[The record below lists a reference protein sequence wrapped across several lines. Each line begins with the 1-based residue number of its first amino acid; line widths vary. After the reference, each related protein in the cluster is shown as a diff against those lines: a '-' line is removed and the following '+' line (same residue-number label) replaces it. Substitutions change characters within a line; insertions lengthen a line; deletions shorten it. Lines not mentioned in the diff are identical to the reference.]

1 MKKKISSSLLM
12 ASMLA
17 VGSTGMLVSC
27 SEDYDDDI
35 KNLQS
40 QIDGLA
46 TADDLT
52 NRINEMASAIEQA
65 KNEAIAKAN
74 AANEVALAAQQ
85 AAANAQNT
93 AEGAQQVAD
102 AAMAKADELEKNGA
116 TKEEVE
122 AAREA
127 AAAAQAFAEQAKQD
141 ADKALAELQ
150 AALDQ
155 AVAAATEA
163 VSQAQAT
170 ADNAQKTADEAKE
183 AAQKAFDDA
192 KALID
197 ETAENAAEEAAKN
210 AAAAAEALDAALKAE
225 QVAQQGVA
233 DAANALAAAQ
243 AADGKAE
250 EAKAAAALAQEAATK
265 AQQTADEAKTLA
277 NQALG
282 EISELESKLNQ
293 VIADGATKDELTSQI
308 NAAKDELKGLITAA
322 ENRATAVANTA
333 KAAAD
338 AAQATADQALS
349 IAQAAKTAIDAIK
362 LQINDETTGLAALD
376 ARLSVIETW
385 MKGAAAEG
393 LQIKLQAISDSLDM
407 IDNELKKMVGE
418 YSTMVTSVSLFSE
431 VADDNFGRTF
441 SKVTQKENTFPK
453 DDVTDT
459 KLTFTKDKTTTNEV
473 SLLVRVSPTNAKL
486 VPGNVTLI
494 NSQGQEISNVVVCS
508 NVEPYDKLLTRS
520 DLNNGL
526 WKLTFKMA
534 EGATPAD
541 FEAAVTRNNGQDQV
555 LFAVALNNTKLGSDT
570 RRVITDYSITLAAED
585 AKPATNNFALQDN
598 TGDWKSVADIQ
609 NRYGAQGAP
618 VEYGWRSEPA
628 TTPITSGSSMN
639 VKTDTD
645 DDRRGQDLLAVSVNE
660 AIKIKVDYK
669 DDNKSINHKIAGFY
683 VTLDSKYASASDPSE
698 LNAWNNYSYVGVGVP
713 GDANRKATLFEG
725 NDGEITITDLG
736 GVAGDVIGFRLY
748 AVNLDGTLVDPDGRA
763 FYVAVG
769 NTISEDDITGVTVDL
784 AKDKSTEVNG
794 WASDYIDVE
803 GKFINCDNA
812 SAWTFDNGPEVNGEK
827 HTFAVK
833 YYDED
838 KNEIQASNTGAYGNI
853 KYVRFVM
860 TNPMDFAD
868 GGKYT
873 QILKLYNNI
882 AGTDVLAKT
891 ITAEITKKMPTEFK
905 AGFGIKIGQTWGNE
919 STIRP
924 YMKPEAGWTVG
935 STYAAS
941 GKATLND
948 IFNGLGGENEYKFDF
963 GTGIGKVVADD
974 NGDYV
979 LTVSKAIIE
988 SKSTR
993 AFNVY
998 SIYEDISA
1006 RKNALGQWI
1015 TGDYE
1020 VAYGKTLYVN
1030 FATWIYDMEYAWGE
1044 DEDGKSLAPVLNW
1057 TVEGS
1062 ANPISVSLDR
1072 VVVTNLRDNNEFG
1085 GSLASL
1091 LATPKKYLKVKG
1103 DVHLTAGSQ
1112 VDPYFTV
1119 SVGNDGQS
1127 LVFTQKSTDSAQ
1139 APYGSHTEDLTFTVV
1154 DAYEIEKTITLTV
1167 TVKNPASNN

>member
-102 AAMAKADELEKNGA
+102 AAMAKAEELEKNGA

-243 AADGKAE
+243 TADGKAE
-250 EAKAAAALAQEAATK
+250 EAKAAAALAQEAADK

-407 IDNELKKMVGE
+407 IDKELKKVVGE
-418 YSTMVTSVSLFSE
+418 YSTMVTSVSLYASE
-431 VADDNFGRTF
+431 SVGTEYGYKF
-441 SKVTQKENTFPK
+441 SKVTQKKNTFPK
-453 DDVTDT
+453 DASVADGQ
-459 KLTFTKDKTTTNEV
+459 LTFKEDFTTTDSVEV
-473 SLLVRVSPTNAKL
+473 VIRVSPTNAVIKA
-486 VPGNVTLI
+486 GNISLI
-494 NSQGQEISNVVVCS
+494 NSQGTEISDI
-508 NVEPYDKLLTRS
+508 VECTKVERYTSLLTRGTT
-520 DLNNGL
+520 NNGL
-526 WKLTFKMA
+526 WTLTFKMKD
-534 EGATPAD
+534 GVSATD
-541 FEAAVTRNNGQDQV
+541 FEKAVSQGNKQV
-555 LFAVALNNTKLGSDT
+555 LFAVAVKNTELNNDD
-570 RRVITDYSITLAAED
+570 RRVISGYDLTLTADD
-585 AKPATNNFALQDN
+585 APNAQNTFALKDNAGIWRSVEGINNRYGTTNTKEYVWKDATKPATA
-598 TGDWKSVADIQ
+598 
-609 NRYGAQGAP
+609 
-618 VEYGWRSEPA
+618 
-628 TTPITSGSSMN
+628 PITSGSSIN
-639 VKTDTD
+639 VVEGDNRTSEP
-645 DDRRGQDLLAVSVNE
+645 LLAAEVNK
-660 AIKIKVDYK
+660 AIDIQVDY
-669 DDNKSINHKIAGFY
+669 DIDNEKTNNKIAGFY
-683 VTLDSKYASASDPSE
+683 VTLDSKFASASDPSE
-698 LNAWNNYSYVGVGVP
+698 LNSWNNYSYVGVGVP
-713 GDANRKATLFEG
+713 GDANRKATLFKG
-725 NDGEITITDLG
+725 NKGQITVSDLG

-769 NTISEDDITGVTVDL
+769 NTSTEATIPGVTVDL
-784 AKDKSTEVNG
+784 TKGTSSSLVEVEDG
-794 WASDYIDVE
+794 T
-803 GKFINCDNA
+803 FINCSSVEGWTYA
-812 SAWTFDNGPEVNGEK
+812 SGTKVKNVAPVFT
-827 HTFAVK
+827 VK
-833 YYDED
+833 YYDAD
-838 KNEIQASNTGAYGNI
+838 KAEITNPAQYGEI
-853 KYVRFVM
+853 KYVKFVLD
-860 TNPMDFAD
+860 NPMAFED
-868 GGKYT
+868 GGTYT
-873 QILKLYNNI
+873 QTLELYNVI
-882 AGTDVLAKT
+882 SGTKVLAKT
-891 ITAEITKKMPTEFK
+891 ITASVTKKMPTTFK
-905 AGFGIKIGQTWGNE
+905 GDFGIKIGQTWNN
-919 STIRP
+919 SSNIVRP
-924 YMKPEAGWTVG
+924 FITPDAGWVVG
-935 STYAAS
+935 TSF
-941 GKATLND
+941 ATEGTANLTD
-948 IFNGLGGENEYKFDF
+948 IFKGLDGTEKYRFDF
-963 GTGIGKVVADD
+963 GTDD
-974 NGDYV
+974 IKDVTSEDGYV
-979 LTVSKAIIE
+979 LTVPKKLIDDKE
-988 SKSTR
+988 R

-998 SIYEDISA
+998 NIYKDISA
-1006 RKNALGQWI
+1006 KKVNGVWV
-1015 TGDYE
+1015 TGNYE
-1020 VAYGKTLYVN
+1020 VAYSEALYIKL
-1030 FATWIYDMEYAWGE
+1030 ATWSYGMEYDWLT
-1044 DEDGKSLAPVLNW
+1044 DKYDYQNPYHKPVLNW
-1057 TVEGS
+1057 TSGVIK
-1062 ANPISVSLDR
+1062 PILVDLTEIT
-1072 VVVTNLRDNNEFG
+1072 VTNDRDSQNFG

-1091 LATPKKYLKVKG
+1091 MDNSDKNYLNYVAGSAK
-1103 DVHLTAGSQ
+1103 LTAPDGS
-1112 VDPYFTV
+1112 VNPYFNV
-1119 SVGNDGQS
+1119 SVNEKD
-1127 LVFTQKSTDSAQ
+1127 LELTFTQNTTDASQ
-1139 APYGSHTEDLTFTVV
+1139 APYGQHEETLTFDVQ
-1154 DAYEIEKTITLTV
+1154 DAYGIKTTITLPV
-1167 TVKNPASNN
+1167 TVKNPN

>member
-102 AAMAKADELEKNGA
+102 AAMAKAEELEKNGA

-141 ADKALAELQ
+141 ADKALADLQ

-250 EAKAAAALAQEAATK
+250 EAKAAAALAQEAADK

-293 VIADGATKDELTSQI
+293 AIADGATKDELTSQI

-376 ARLSVIETW
+376 ARLKVVEAW
-385 MKGAAAEG
+385 MKGGEAEG
-393 LQIKLQAISDSLDM
+393 LQIDLKAIEEKLDS
-407 IDNELKKMVGE
+407 IDGALKDIVGE
-418 YSTMVTSVSLFSE
+418 YSTMVTSVSFFYANNTTSNLSPK
-431 VADDNFGRTF
+431 F

-453 DDVTDT
+453 EDVTDT
-459 KLTFTKDKTTTNEV
+459 QLTFKKDYTTTDSV
-473 SLLVRVSPTNAKL
+473 SVIVRVSPTNAKL
-486 VPGNVTLI
+486 TKENITLI
-494 NSQGQEISNVVVCS
+494 NSQGKEISDVVECAK
-508 NVEPYDKLLTRS
+508 VEPLTGLLTRS

-526 WKLTFKMA
+526 WELTFKMVDGVSA
-534 EGATPAD
+534 AD
-541 FEAAVTRNNGQDQV
+541 FKAAVEHNGQSV
-555 LFAVALNNTKLGSDT
+555 LFAVAVKNTKLNEDE
-570 RRVITDYSITLAAED
+570 RRVITGYDLTLSAED
-585 AKPATNNFALQDN
+585 AKPASNGFALKDN
-598 TGDWKSVADIQ
+598 AGIWRSVEDIN
-609 NRYGAQGAP
+609 NRYGATGAP
-618 VEYGWRSEPA
+618 KEYVWKDATKPA
-628 TTPITSGSSMN
+628 TAPITSGSSIN
-639 VKTDTD
+639 VVVGDNRTA
-645 DDRRGQDLLAVSVNE
+645 QPLLAAEVDK
-660 AIKIKVDYK
+660 AIEIQVDY
-669 DDNKSINHKIAGFY
+669 DINNNKTNNKIAGFY
-683 VTLDSKYASASDPSE
+683 VTLDSKFASASDPSE
-698 LNAWNNYSYVGVGVP
+698 LNSWNNYSYVGVGVP
-713 GDANRKATLFEG
+713 GDAKRKATLFKG
-725 NDGEITITDLG
+725 NKGQITVADLG

-769 NTISEDDITGVTVDL
+769 NTSTEATIPGVTVDL
-784 AKDKSTEVNG
+784 TKGTSSDLVEVEDG
-794 WASDYIDVE
+794 T
-803 GKFINCDNA
+803 FINCSSVTGWTYA
-812 SAWTFDNGPEVNGEK
+812 SGTKVKNVAPVFT
-827 HTFAVK
+827 VK
-833 YYDED
+833 YYDAD
-838 KNEIQASNTGAYGNI
+838 KAEITNPAQYGEI
-853 KYVRFVM
+853 KYVKFVLD
-860 TNPMDFAD
+860 NPMAFEDS
-868 GGKYT
+868 GTYT
-873 QILKLYNNI
+873 QTLELYNVI
-882 AGTDVLAKT
+882 SGTKVLAKT
-891 ITAEITKKMPTEFK
+891 ITASVTKKMPTTFK
-905 AGFGIKIGQTWGNE
+905 GDFGIKIGQTWGTSSN
-919 STIRP
+919 IVRP
-924 YMKPEAGWTVG
+924 FITPAAGWAVG
-935 STYAAS
+935 AS
-941 GKATLND
+941 FATEGQAKLTD
-948 IFNGLGGENEYKFDF
+948 IFKGLDGTEEYRFDF
-963 GTGIGKVVADD
+963 GTDDIADVTSA
-974 NGDYV
+974 NGYV
-979 LTVSKAIIE
+979 LTVPKKLIDDKE
-988 SKSTR
+988 R

-998 SIYEDISA
+998 NIYKDISA
-1006 RKNALGQWI
+1006 KKVNGVWV
-1015 TGDYE
+1015 TGNYE
-1020 VAYGKTLYVN
+1020 VAYSEPLYIKL
-1030 FATWIYDMEYAWGE
+1030 ATWSNGMEYDWLTERDWSGTTYH
-1044 DEDGKSLAPVLNW
+1044 KPVLNW
-1057 TVEGS
+1057 TS
-1062 ANPISVSLDR
+1062 AGTTEN
-1072 VVVTNLRDNNEFG
+1072 VVLTEITVTNDRDSQNFG
-1085 GSLASL
+1085 GTLASL
-1091 LATPKKYLKVKG
+1091 MDNSGKNYLNYVAGSAK
-1103 DVHLTAGSQ
+1103 LTATDGS
-1112 VDPYFTV
+1112 VNPYFDVKVDET
-1119 SVGNDGQS
+1119 N
-1127 LVFTQKSTDSAQ
+1127 LKLTFTQNTTDASQ
-1139 APYGSHTEDLTFTVV
+1139 APYGEHEETLSFKVV
-1154 DAYEIEKTITLTV
+1154 DAYGLPKTITLLV
-1167 TVKNPASNN
+1167 TVKNPNN

>member
-102 AAMAKADELEKNGA
+102 AAMAKAEELEKNGA

-155 AVAAATEA
+155 AVTAATEA
-163 VSQAQAT
+163 LSQAQAT

-233 DAANALAAAQ
+233 DAANALTAAQ
-243 AADGKAE
+243 TADGKAE

-308 NAAKDELKGLITAA
+308 NAAKNELKGLITEA

-376 ARLSVIETW
+376 ARLKVVEAW
-385 MKGAAAEG
+385 MKGGEAEG
-393 LQIKLQAISDSLDM
+393 LQIDLKAIEEKLDS
-407 IDNELKKMVGE
+407 IDGALKDIVGE
-418 YSTMVTSVSLFSE
+418 YSTMVTSVSFFYANNTTSDLSPK
-431 VADDNFGRTF
+431 F

-453 DDVTDT
+453 EDVTDT
-459 KLTFTKDKTTTNEV
+459 QLTFKKDYTTTDSV
-473 SLLVRVSPTNAKL
+473 SVIVRVSPTNAKL
-486 VPGNVTLI
+486 TKENITLI
-494 NSQGQEISNVVVCS
+494 NSQGKEISDVVECAK
-508 NVEPYDKLLTRS
+508 VEPFTGLLTRS

-526 WKLTFKMA
+526 WELTFKMVDGVSA
-534 EGATPAD
+534 AD
-541 FEAAVTRNNGQDQV
+541 FKAAVEHNGQSV
-555 LFAVALNNTKLGSDT
+555 LFAVAVKNTKLNEDE
-570 RRVITDYSITLAAED
+570 RRVITGYDLTLSAED
-585 AKPATNNFALQDN
+585 AKPASNGFALKDN
-598 TGDWKSVADIQ
+598 AGIWRSVEGIN
-609 NRYGAQGAP
+609 NRYGTTNTK
-618 VEYGWRSEPA
+618 EYVWKDATKPA
-628 TTPITSGSSMN
+628 TAPITSGSSIN
-639 VKTDTD
+639 VVEGDNRTSEP
-645 DDRRGQDLLAVSVNE
+645 LLAAEVNK
-660 AIKIKVDYK
+660 AIDIQVDY
-669 DDNKSINHKIAGFY
+669 DIDNEKTNNKIAGFY
-683 VTLDSKYASASDPSE
+683 VTLDSKFASASDPSE
-698 LNAWNNYSYVGVGVP
+698 LNSWNNYSYVGVGVP
-713 GDANRKATLFEG
+713 GDANRKATLFKG
-725 NDGEITITDLG
+725 NKGQITVADLG

-769 NTISEDDITGVTVDL
+769 NTSTEATIPGVTIDL
-784 AKDKSTEVNG
+784 TKGSSSDLVEVEDG
-794 WASDYIDVE
+794 T
-803 GKFINCDNA
+803 FINCSSVTGWTYA
-812 SAWTFDNGPEVNGEK
+812 SGTKVKNVAPVFT
-827 HTFAVK
+827 VK
-833 YYDED
+833 YYDAD
-838 KNEIQASNTGAYGNI
+838 KAEITNPAQYGEI
-853 KYVRFVM
+853 KYVKFVLD
-860 TNPMDFAD
+860 NPMAFED
-868 GGKYT
+868 GGTYT
-873 QILKLYNNI
+873 QTLELYNVI
-882 AGTDVLAKT
+882 SGTKVLAKT
-891 ITAEITKKMPTEFK
+891 ITASVTKKMPTTFK
-905 AGFGIKIGQTWGNE
+905 GDFGIKIGQTWNN
-919 STIRP
+919 SSNIVRP
-924 YMKPEAGWTVG
+924 FITPAAGWVVG
-935 STYAAS
+935 TSF
-941 GKATLND
+941 ATEGTANLTD
-948 IFNGLGGENEYKFDF
+948 IFKGLDGTEKYRFDF
-963 GTGIGKVVADD
+963 GTDD
-974 NGDYV
+974 IKDVTSANGYV
-979 LTVSKAIIE
+979 LTVPKKLIDDKE
-988 SKSTR
+988 R

-998 SIYEDISA
+998 NIYEKISA
-1006 RKNALGQWI
+1006 KKVNGVWV
-1015 TGDYE
+1015 TGNYE
-1020 VAYGKTLYVN
+1020 VAYSEPLYIKL
-1030 FATWIYDMEYAWGE
+1030 ATWSYGMEYDWLTNE
-1044 DEDGKSLAPVLNW
+1044 YDYQNPYHKPVLNW
-1057 TVEGS
+1057 TSGVIK
-1062 ANPISVSLDR
+1062 PIPVDLTEIT
-1072 VVVTNLRDNNEFG
+1072 VTNDRDSQNFG
-1085 GSLASL
+1085 GTLASL
-1091 LATPKKYLKVKG
+1091 MDNSGKNYLNYVAGSAK
-1103 DVHLTAGSQ
+1103 LTAPDGS
-1112 VDPYFTV
+1112 VNPYFNV
-1119 SVGNDGQS
+1119 SVNEKD
-1127 LVFTQKSTDSAQ
+1127 LELTFTQNTTDASQ
-1139 APYGSHTEDLTFTVV
+1139 APYGQHEETLTFDVQ
-1154 DAYEIEKTITLTV
+1154 DAYGIKTTITLPV
-1167 TVKNPASNN
+1167 TVKNPN

>member
-35 KNLQS
+35 KDLQS
-40 QIDGLA
+40 QIDGLT

-192 KALID
+192 KTLIN

-293 VIADGATKDELTSQI
+293 AIADGATKDELTSQI
-308 NAAKDELKGLITAA
+308 NAAKNELKGLITEA

-376 ARLSVIETW
+376 ARLKVVEAW
-385 MKGAAAEG
+385 MKGGEAEG
-393 LQIKLQAISDSLDM
+393 LQIDLKAIKEKLDS
-407 IDNELKKMVGE
+407 IDGALKDIVGE
-418 YSTMVTSVSLFSE
+418 YSTMVTSVSFFYANNTTSDLSPK
-431 VADDNFGRTF
+431 F

-453 DDVTDT
+453 EDVTDT
-459 KLTFTKDKTTTNEV
+459 QLTFKKDYTTTDSV
-473 SLLVRVSPTNAKL
+473 SVIVRVSPTNAKL
-486 VPGNVTLI
+486 TKENITLI
-494 NSQGQEISNVVVCS
+494 NSQGKEISDVVECAK
-508 NVEPYDKLLTRS
+508 VEPFTGLLTRS

-526 WKLTFKMA
+526 WELTFKMVDGVSA
-534 EGATPAD
+534 AD
-541 FEAAVTRNNGQDQV
+541 FKAAVEHNGQSV
-555 LFAVALNNTKLGSDT
+555 LFAVAVKNTKLNEDE
-570 RRVITDYSITLAAED
+570 RRVITGYDLTLSAED
-585 AKPATNNFALQDN
+585 AKPASNGFALKDN
-598 TGDWKSVADIQ
+598 AGIWRSVESIN
-609 NRYGAQGAP
+609 NRYGATGAP
-618 VEYGWRSEPA
+618 KEYVWKDATKPA
-628 TTPITSGSSMN
+628 TAPITSGSSIN
-639 VKTDTD
+639 VVVGDNRTA
-645 DDRRGQDLLAVSVNE
+645 QPLLAAEVDK
-660 AIKIKVDYK
+660 AIEIQVDY
-669 DDNKSINHKIAGFY
+669 DINNNKTNNKIAGFY
-683 VTLDSKYASASDPSE
+683 VTLDSKFASASDPSE
-698 LNAWNNYSYVGVGVP
+698 LNSWNNYSYVGVGVP
-713 GDANRKATLFEG
+713 GDAKRKATLFKG
-725 NDGEITITDLG
+725 NKGQITVADLG

-769 NTISEDDITGVTVDL
+769 NTPTEATIPGVTVDL
-784 AKDKSTEVNG
+784 TKGTSSDLVEVEDG
-794 WASDYIDVE
+794 T
-803 GKFINCDNA
+803 FINCSSVTGWTYA
-812 SAWTFDNGPEVNGEK
+812 SGTKVKNVAPVFT
-827 HTFAVK
+827 VK
-833 YYDED
+833 YYDAD
-838 KNEIQASNTGAYGNI
+838 KAEITNPAQYGEI
-853 KYVRFVM
+853 KYVKFVLD
-860 TNPMDFAD
+860 NPMAFED
-868 GGKYT
+868 GGTYT
-873 QILKLYNNI
+873 QTLELYNVI
-882 AGTDVLAKT
+882 SGTKVLAKT
-891 ITAEITKKMPTEFK
+891 ITASVTKKMPTTFK
-905 AGFGIKIGQTWGNE
+905 GDFGIKIGQT
-919 STIRP
+919 
-924 YMKPEAGWTVG
+924 
-935 STYAAS
+935 
-941 GKATLND
+941 
-948 IFNGLGGENEYKFDF
+948 
-963 GTGIGKVVADD
+963 
-974 NGDYV
+974 
-979 LTVSKAIIE
+979 
-988 SKSTR
+988 
-993 AFNVY
+993 
-998 SIYEDISA
+998 
-1006 RKNALGQWI
+1006 
-1015 TGDYE
+1015 
-1020 VAYGKTLYVN
+1020 
-1030 FATWIYDMEYAWGE
+1030 
-1044 DEDGKSLAPVLNW
+1044 
-1057 TVEGS
+1057 
-1062 ANPISVSLDR
+1062 
-1072 VVVTNLRDNNEFG
+1072 
-1085 GSLASL
+1085 
-1091 LATPKKYLKVKG
+1091 
-1103 DVHLTAGSQ
+1103 
-1112 VDPYFTV
+1112 
-1119 SVGNDGQS
+1119 
-1127 LVFTQKSTDSAQ
+1127 
-1139 APYGSHTEDLTFTVV
+1139 
-1154 DAYEIEKTITLTV
+1154 
-1167 TVKNPASNN
+1167 

>member
-102 AAMAKADELEKNGA
+102 AAMAKAEELEKNGA

-141 ADKALAELQ
+141 ADKALADLQ

-293 VIADGATKDELTSQI
+293 AIADGATKDELTSQI
-308 NAAKDELKGLITAA
+308 NAAKNELKGLITEA

-338 AAQATADQALS
+338 AAKATADQALS

-376 ARLSVIETW
+376 ARLKVVEAW
-385 MKGAAAEG
+385 MKGGEAEG
-393 LQIKLQAISDSLDM
+393 LQIDLKAIEEKLDS
-407 IDNELKKMVGE
+407 IDGALKDIVGE
-418 YSTMVTSVSLFSE
+418 YSTMVTSVSFFYANNTTSNLSPK
-431 VADDNFGRTF
+431 F

-453 DDVTDT
+453 EDVTDT
-459 KLTFTKDKTTTNEV
+459 QLTFKKDYTTTDSV
-473 SLLVRVSPTNAKL
+473 SVIVRVSPTNAKL
-486 VPGNVTLI
+486 TKENITLI
-494 NSQGQEISNVVVCS
+494 NSQGKEISDVVECAK
-508 NVEPYDKLLTRS
+508 VEPLTGLLTRS

-526 WKLTFKMA
+526 WELTFKMVDGVSA
-534 EGATPAD
+534 AD
-541 FEAAVTRNNGQDQV
+541 FRAAVEHNRQSV
-555 LFAVALNNTKLGSDT
+555 LFAVAVKNTKLNEDE
-570 RRVITDYSITLAAED
+570 RRVITGYDLTLSAED
-585 AKPATNNFALQDN
+585 AKPASNGFALKDN
-598 TGDWKSVADIQ
+598 AGIWRSVEDIN
-609 NRYGAQGAP
+609 NRYGATGAP
-618 VEYGWRSEPA
+618 KEYVWKDATKPA
-628 TTPITSGSSMN
+628 TAPITSGSSIN
-639 VKTDTD
+639 VVVGDNRTA
-645 DDRRGQDLLAVSVNE
+645 QPLLAAEVDK
-660 AIKIKVDYK
+660 AIEIQVDY
-669 DDNKSINHKIAGFY
+669 DINNNKTNNKIAGFY
-683 VTLDSKYASASDPSE
+683 VTLDSKFASASDPSE
-698 LNAWNNYSYVGVGVP
+698 LNSWNNYSYVGVGVP
-713 GDANRKATLFEG
+713 GDAKRKATLFKG
-725 NDGEITITDLG
+725 NKGQITVADLG

-769 NTISEDDITGVTVDL
+769 NTSTEATIPGVTVDL
-784 AKDKSTEVNG
+784 TKGTSSDLVEVEDG
-794 WASDYIDVE
+794 T
-803 GKFINCDNA
+803 FINCSSVTGWTYA
-812 SAWTFDNGPEVNGEK
+812 SGTKVKNVAPVFT
-827 HTFAVK
+827 VK
-833 YYDED
+833 YYDAD
-838 KNEIQASNTGAYGNI
+838 KAEITNPAQYGEI
-853 KYVRFVM
+853 KYVKFVLD
-860 TNPMDFAD
+860 NPMAFEDD
-868 GGKYT
+868 GTYT
-873 QILKLYNNI
+873 QTLELYNVI
-882 AGTDVLAKT
+882 SGTKVLAKT
-891 ITAEITKKMPTEFK
+891 ITASVTKKMPTTFK
-905 AGFGIKIGQTWGNE
+905 GDFGIKIGQTWGTSSN
-919 STIRP
+919 IVRP
-924 YMKPEAGWTVG
+924 FITPAAGWAVE
-935 STYAAS
+935 AS
-941 GKATLND
+941 FATEGQAKLTD
-948 IFNGLGGENEYKFDF
+948 IFKGLDGTEEYRFDF
-963 GTGIGKVVADD
+963 GTDDIADVTSA
-974 NGDYV
+974 NGYV
-979 LTVSKAIIE
+979 LTVPKKLIDDKE
-988 SKSTR
+988 R

-998 SIYEDISA
+998 NIYKDISA
-1006 RKNALGQWI
+1006 KKVNGVWV
-1015 TGDYE
+1015 TGNYE
-1020 VAYGKTLYVN
+1020 VAYSEPLYIKL
-1030 FATWIYDMEYAWGE
+1030 ATWSDGMEYDWLTETDWSGTTYH
-1044 DEDGKSLAPVLNW
+1044 KPVLNW
-1057 TVEGS
+1057 TSGVIK
-1062 ANPISVSLDR
+1062 PIPVDLTEIT
-1072 VVVTNLRDNNEFG
+1072 VTNDRDSQNFG
-1085 GSLASL
+1085 GTLASL
-1091 LATPKKYLKVKG
+1091 MDNSGKNYLNYVAGSAK
-1103 DVHLTAGSQ
+1103 LTATDGS
-1112 VDPYFTV
+1112 VNPYFNV
-1119 SVGNDGQS
+1119 SVDEKN
-1127 LVFTQKSTDSAQ
+1127 LKLTFTQNTTDASQ
-1139 APYGSHTEDLTFTVV
+1139 APYGQHEETLTFDVQ
-1154 DAYEIEKTITLTV
+1154 DAYGIKTTITLPV
-1167 TVKNPASNN
+1167 TVKNPN

>member
-141 ADKALAELQ
+141 ADKALADLQ

-293 VIADGATKDELTSQI
+293 AIADGATKDELTSQI
-308 NAAKDELKGLITAA
+308 NAAKNELKGLITEA

-407 IDNELKKMVGE
+407 IDKELKEVIGE
-418 YSTMVTSVSLFSE
+418 YSTMVTSVSLFAE
-431 VADDNFGRTF
+431 VTNDNFSRVF
-441 SKVTQKENTFPK
+441 SKVTEKKNTFPK
-453 DDVTDT
+453 EDVTDT
-459 KLTFTKDKTTTNEV
+459 KLTFTEDKTTTNEV
-473 SLLVRVSPTNAKL
+473 SLLVRVSPTNATL
-486 VPGNVTLI
+486 VPANITLI
-494 NSQGQEISNVVVCS
+494 NSQGQEISDVVVCS

-520 DLNNGL
+520 DLYNGL

-534 EGATPAD
+534 EGATPAA
-541 FEAAVTRNNGQDQV
+541 FEEAVTRGNKQV
-555 LFAVALNNTKLGSDT
+555 LFAVAVNNTKLHSDT
-570 RRVITDYSITLAAED
+570 RRVITGYDITLSADD
-585 AKPATNNFALQDN
+585 AKPASNNFALLDN
-598 TGDWKSVADIQ
+598 TGDWKSVADIS
-609 NRYGAQGAP
+609 NRFGAAGAP
-618 VEYGWRSEPA
+618 TEYGWADASKPA
-628 TTPITSGSSMN
+628 TAPITSGLDIN
-639 VKTDTD
+639 VVKD
-645 DDRRGQDLLAVSVNE
+645 DADNRSTGKKLLGVSVNE
-660 AIKIKVDYK
+660 AIKIKVDYR
-669 DDNKSINHKIAGFY
+669 DDNKNINHKIAGFY

-698 LNAWNNYSYVGVGVP
+698 LNSWNNYSYVGVGVP
-713 GDANRKATLFEG
+713 GDANRKATLFKG

-736 GVAGDVIGFRLY
+736 GVTGDVIGFRLY

-769 NTISEDDITGVTVDL
+769 KAIDTENTAITGVTVNL
-784 AKDKSTEVNG
+784 ENG
-794 WASDYIDVE
+794 WKSGLVE
-803 GKFINCDNA
+803 VADGTFINCTNVSGWKYKEGDKVNDA
-812 SAWTFDNGPEVNGEK
+812 ENTFTV
-827 HTFAVK
+827 T

-838 KNEIQASNTGAYGNI
+838 KAPITSPAQYGRI
-853 KYVRFVM
+853 KYVQFSTDDPRK
-860 TNPMDFAD
+860 FAD
-868 GGKYT
+868 GGEYIQT
-873 QILKLYNNI
+873 IDLYNRI
-882 AGTDVLAKT
+882 DGTDVLAKT
-891 ITAEITKKMPTEFK
+891 ITAHVTKQMPTEFK
-905 AGFGIKIGQTWGNE
+905 GEDVFGIKIGQTWDNE
-919 STIRP
+919 NTIRP
-924 YMKPEAGWTVG
+924 YIKPAVTTGWVVG
-935 STYAAS
+935 SEPEQGTA
-941 GKATLND
+941 KLTD
-948 IFNGLGGENEYKFDF
+948 IFNGLDGTEKYRFDF
-963 GTGIGKVVADD
+963 GTGITDVTSAD
-974 NGDYV
+974 GYV
-979 LTVSKAIIE
+979 LTVPKTYIGKERS
-988 SKSTR
+988 
-993 AFNVY
+993 FNVY
-998 SIYEDISA
+998 SIYENISA
-1006 RKNALGQWI
+1006 KKNKSGQWVFE
-1015 TGDYE
+1015 DYE
-1020 VAYGKTLYVN
+1020 VAYNKTLYAN
-1030 FATWIYDMEYAWGE
+1030 FATWIFDMNYAWGE
-1044 DEDGKSLAPVLNW
+1044 DADGKSLEPVLNW
-1057 TVEGS
+1057 TAGGGDT
-1062 ANPISVSLDR
+1062 SVSLEN
-1072 VVVTNLRDNNEFG
+1072 VTVTNTRDNNEFG
-1085 GSLASL
+1085 GSLADL
-1091 LATPKKYLKVKG
+1091 LATKKYLAVKG
-1103 DVHLTAGSQ
+1103 EVHLTAGTQ

-1119 SVGNDGQS
+1119 KVSQDGKS
-1127 LVFTQKSTDSAQ
+1127 LIFTQKSTDSSQ
-1139 APYGSHTEDLTFTVV
+1139 APYGKHDETLTFTVEDV
-1154 DAYEIEKTITLTV
+1154 YGNTETITLEV
-1167 TVKNPASNN
+1167 TVKNPASSN

>member
-102 AAMAKADELEKNGA
+102 AAMAKAEELEKNGA

-141 ADKALAELQ
+141 ADKALADLQ

-192 KALID
+192 KTLID

-376 ARLSVIETW
+376 ARLKVVEAW
-385 MKGAAAEG
+385 MKGGEAEG
-393 LQIKLQAISDSLDM
+393 LQIDLKAIEEKLDS
-407 IDNELKKMVGE
+407 IDGALKDIVGE
-418 YSTMVTSVSLFSE
+418 YSTMVTSVSFFY
-431 VADDNFGRTF
+431 ADNTTSNLSPKF

-453 DDVTDT
+453 EDVTDT
-459 KLTFTKDKTTTNEV
+459 QLTFKKDYTTTNSV
-473 SLLVRVSPTNAKL
+473 SVIVRVSPTNAKL
-486 VPGNVTLI
+486 TKENITLI
-494 NSQGQEISNVVVCS
+494 NSQGKEISDVVECAK
-508 NVEPYDKLLTRS
+508 VEPFTGLLTRS

-526 WKLTFKMA
+526 WELTFKMVDGVSA
-534 EGATPAD
+534 AD
-541 FEAAVTRNNGQDQV
+541 FRAAVEHNKQSV
-555 LFAVALNNTKLGSDT
+555 LFAVAVKNTKLNEDE
-570 RRVITDYSITLAAED
+570 RRVITGYDLTLSAED
-585 AKPATNNFALQDN
+585 AKPASNGFALKDN
-598 TGDWKSVADIQ
+598 AGIWRSVEDIN
-609 NRYGAQGAP
+609 NRYGATGAP
-618 VEYGWRSEPA
+618 KEYVWKDATKPA
-628 TTPITSGSSMN
+628 TAPITSGSDIN
-639 VKTDTD
+639 VVVGDNRTS
-645 DDRRGQDLLAVSVNE
+645 QPLLAAEVNK
-660 AIKIKVDYK
+660 AIEIQVDYDIK
-669 DDNKSINHKIAGFY
+669 NNKTNNKIAGFY
-683 VTLDSKYASASDPSE
+683 VTLDSKFASASDPSE
-698 LNAWNNYSYVGVGVP
+698 LNSWNNYSYVGVGVP
-713 GDANRKATLFEG
+713 GDAKRKATLFKG
-725 NDGEITITDLG
+725 NKGQITVADLG

-769 NTISEDDITGVTVDL
+769 NTSTEATIPGVTVDL
-784 AKDKSTEVNG
+784 TKGTSSDLVEVEDG
-794 WASDYIDVE
+794 T
-803 GKFINCDNA
+803 FINCSSVTGWTYA
-812 SAWTFDNGPEVNGEK
+812 SGTKVNNVAPVF
-827 HTFAVK
+827 TVK
-833 YYDED
+833 YYDAD
-838 KNEIQASNTGAYGNI
+838 KAEITNPAQYGEI
-853 KYVRFVM
+853 KYVKFVLD
-860 TNPMDFAD
+860 NPMAFED
-868 GGKYT
+868 GGTYT
-873 QILKLYNNI
+873 QTLELYNVI
-882 AGTDVLAKT
+882 SGTKVLAKT
-891 ITAEITKKMPTEFK
+891 ITASVTKKMPTTFK
-905 AGFGIKIGQTWGNE
+905 GDFGIKIGQTWGTSSN
-919 STIRP
+919 IVRP
-924 YMKPEAGWTVG
+924 FITPAAGWAVG
-935 STYAAS
+935 AS
-941 GKATLND
+941 FATEGQAKLTD
-948 IFNGLGGENEYKFDF
+948 IFKGLDGTEEYRFDF
-963 GTGIGKVVADD
+963 GTDDIADVTSA
-974 NGDYV
+974 NGYV
-979 LTVSKAIIE
+979 LTVP
-988 SKSTR
+988 KSLINDKER
-993 AFNVY
+993 SFNVY
-998 SIYEDISA
+998 NIYEDISA
-1006 RKNALGQWI
+1006 KKVNGVWV
-1015 TGDYE
+1015 TGNYE
-1020 VAYGKTLYVN
+1020 VAYSEPLYIKL
-1030 FATWIYDMEYAWGE
+1030 ATWSDGMEYDWLTETDWSGTTYH
-1044 DEDGKSLAPVLNW
+1044 KPVLNW
-1057 TVEGS
+1057 TSGVIK
-1062 ANPISVSLDR
+1062 PIPVDLTEIT
-1072 VVVTNLRDNNEFG
+1072 VTNDRDSQNFG
-1085 GSLASL
+1085 GTLASL
-1091 LATPKKYLKVKG
+1091 MDNSGKNYLNYVAGSAK
-1103 DVHLTAGSQ
+1103 LTATDGS
-1112 VDPYFTV
+1112 VNPYFNV
-1119 SVGNDGQS
+1119 SVDEKN
-1127 LVFTQKSTDSAQ
+1127 LKLTFTQNTTDASQ
-1139 APYGSHTEDLTFTVV
+1139 APYGQHEETLTFDVQ
-1154 DAYEIEKTITLTV
+1154 DAYGIKTTITLPV
-1167 TVKNPASNN
+1167 TVKNPN

>member
-102 AAMAKADELEKNGA
+102 AAMAKAEELEKNGA

-293 VIADGATKDELTSQI
+293 AIADGATKDELTSQI
-308 NAAKDELKGLITAA
+308 NAAKNELKGLITEA

-376 ARLSVIETW
+376 ARLKVVEAW
-385 MKGAAAEG
+385 MKGGEAEG
-393 LQIKLQAISDSLDM
+393 LQIDLKAIEEKLDS
-407 IDNELKKMVGE
+407 IDGALKDIVGE
-418 YSTMVTSVSLFSE
+418 YSTMVTSVSFFYANNTTSDLSPK
-431 VADDNFGRTF
+431 F

-453 DDVTDT
+453 EDVTDT
-459 KLTFTKDKTTTNEV
+459 QLTFKKDYTTTDSV
-473 SLLVRVSPTNAKL
+473 SVIVRVSPTNAKL
-486 VPGNVTLI
+486 TKENITLI
-494 NSQGQEISNVVVCS
+494 NSQGKEISDVVECAK
-508 NVEPYDKLLTRS
+508 VEPFTGLLTRS

-526 WKLTFKMA
+526 WELTFKMVDGVSA
-534 EGATPAD
+534 AD
-541 FEAAVTRNNGQDQV
+541 FKAAVEHNGQSV
-555 LFAVALNNTKLGSDT
+555 LFAVAVKNTKLNEDE
-570 RRVITDYSITLAAED
+570 RRVITGYDLTLSAED
-585 AKPATNNFALQDN
+585 AKPASNGFALKDN
-598 TGDWKSVADIQ
+598 AGIWRSVEDIN
-609 NRYGAQGAP
+609 NRYGATGAP
-618 VEYGWRSEPA
+618 KEYVWKDATKPA
-628 TTPITSGSSMN
+628 TAPITSGSSIN
-639 VKTDTD
+639 VVVGDNRTS
-645 DDRRGQDLLAVSVNE
+645 QPLLAAEVNK
-660 AIKIKVDYK
+660 AIEIQVDY
-669 DDNKSINHKIAGFY
+669 DINNNKTNNKIAGFY
-683 VTLDSKYASASDPSE
+683 VTLDSKFASASDPSE
-698 LNAWNNYSYVGVGVP
+698 LNSWNNYSYVGVGVP
-713 GDANRKATLFEG
+713 GDAKRKATLFKG
-725 NDGEITITDLG
+725 NKGQITVSDLG

-769 NTISEDDITGVTVDL
+769 NTSTEATIPGVTVDL
-784 AKDKSTEVNG
+784 TKGTSSDLVEVEDG
-794 WASDYIDVE
+794 T
-803 GKFINCDNA
+803 FINCSSVTGWTYA
-812 SAWTFDNGPEVNGEK
+812 SGTKVNNVAPVF
-827 HTFAVK
+827 TVK
-833 YYDED
+833 YYDAD
-838 KNEIQASNTGAYGNI
+838 KAEITNPAQYGEI
-853 KYVRFVM
+853 KYVKFVLD
-860 TNPMDFAD
+860 NPMAFED
-868 GGKYT
+868 GGTYT
-873 QILKLYNNI
+873 QTLELYNVI
-882 AGTDVLAKT
+882 SGTKVLAKT
-891 ITAEITKKMPTEFK
+891 ITASVTKKMPTTFK
-905 AGFGIKIGQTWGNE
+905 GDFGIKIGQTWNN
-919 STIRP
+919 SSNIVRP
-924 YMKPEAGWTVG
+924 FITPTAGWVVG
-935 STYAAS
+935 TSFATE
-941 GKATLND
+941 GKANLTD
-948 IFNGLGGENEYKFDF
+948 IFKGLDGTEKYRFDF
-963 GTGIGKVVADD
+963 GTDDIDDVTSD
-974 NGDYV
+974 NGYV
-979 LTVSKAIIE
+979 LTVPKKLIDDKE
-988 SKSTR
+988 R

-998 SIYEDISA
+998 NIYEDISA
-1006 RKNALGQWI
+1006 KKVNGVWV
-1015 TGDYE
+1015 TGNYE
-1020 VAYGKTLYVN
+1020 VAYSEALYIKL
-1030 FATWIYDMEYAWGE
+1030 ATWSYGMEYDWLT
-1044 DEDGKSLAPVLNW
+1044 DKYDYQNPYHKPVLNW
-1057 TVEGS
+1057 TSTGTTKNVALTE
-1062 ANPISVSLDR
+1062 IT
-1072 VVVTNLRDNNEFG
+1072 VTNDRDSQNFG

-1091 LATPKKYLKVKG
+1091 MDNSGKKNYLNYVAGSAK
-1103 DVHLTAGSQ
+1103 LTATDGS
-1112 VDPYFTV
+1112 VNPYFNV
-1119 SVGNDGQS
+1119 SVNES
-1127 LVFTQKSTDSAQ
+1127 TLKLTFTQNTTDASQ
-1139 APYGSHTEDLTFTVV
+1139 APYGQHEETLTFDVE
-1154 DAYEIEKTITLTV
+1154 DAYGIKTTITLPV
-1167 TVKNPASNN
+1167 TVKNPN

>member
-102 AAMAKADELEKNGA
+102 AAMAKAEELEKNGA

-141 ADKALAELQ
+141 ADKALADLQ

-243 AADGKAE
+243 TADGKAE
-250 EAKAAAALAQEAATK
+250 DAKAAAALAQEAATK

-293 VIADGATKDELTSQI
+293 AIADGATKDELTSQI
-308 NAAKDELKGLITAA
+308 NAAKNELKGLITEA

-376 ARLSVIETW
+376 ARLKVVEAW
-385 MKGAAAEG
+385 MKGGEAEG
-393 LQIKLQAISDSLDM
+393 LQIDLKAIEEKLDS
-407 IDNELKKMVGE
+407 IDGALKDIVGE
-418 YSTMVTSVSLFSE
+418 YSTMVTSVSFFYANNTTSDLSPK
-431 VADDNFGRTF
+431 F

-453 DDVTDT
+453 EDVTDT
-459 KLTFTKDKTTTNEV
+459 QLTFKKDYTTTDSV
-473 SLLVRVSPTNAKL
+473 SVIVRVSPTNAKL
-486 VPGNVTLI
+486 TKENITLI
-494 NSQGQEISNVVVCS
+494 NSQGKEISDVVECAK
-508 NVEPYDKLLTRS
+508 VEPFTGLLTRS

-526 WKLTFKMA
+526 WELTFKMVDGVSA
-534 EGATPAD
+534 AD
-541 FEAAVTRNNGQDQV
+541 FKAAVEHNGQSV
-555 LFAVALNNTKLGSDT
+555 LFAVAVKNTKLNEDE
-570 RRVITDYSITLAAED
+570 RRVITGYDLTLSAED
-585 AKPATNNFALQDN
+585 AKPASNGFALKDN
-598 TGDWKSVADIQ
+598 AGIWRSVEDIN
-609 NRYGAQGAP
+609 NRYGATGAP
-618 VEYGWRSEPA
+618 KEYVWKDATKPA
-628 TTPITSGSSMN
+628 TAPITSGSSIN
-639 VKTDTD
+639 VVVGDNRTA
-645 DDRRGQDLLAVSVNE
+645 QPLLAAEVDK
-660 AIKIKVDYK
+660 AIEIQVDY
-669 DDNKSINHKIAGFY
+669 DINNNKTNNKIAGFY
-683 VTLDSKYASASDPSE
+683 VTLDSKFASASDPSE
-698 LNAWNNYSYVGVGVP
+698 LNSWNNYSYVGVGVP
-713 GDANRKATLFEG
+713 GDAKRKATLFKG
-725 NDGEITITDLG
+725 NKGQITVADLG

-769 NTISEDDITGVTVDL
+769 NTSTEATIPGVTVDL
-784 AKDKSTEVNG
+784 TKGTSSDLVEVEDG
-794 WASDYIDVE
+794 T
-803 GKFINCDNA
+803 FINCSSVIGWTYA
-812 SAWTFDNGPEVNGEK
+812 SGTKVKNVAPVFT
-827 HTFAVK
+827 VK
-833 YYDED
+833 YYDAD
-838 KNEIQASNTGAYGNI
+838 KAEITNPAQYGEI
-853 KYVRFVM
+853 KYVKFVLD
-860 TNPMDFAD
+860 NPMAFED
-868 GGKYT
+868 GGTYT
-873 QILKLYNNI
+873 QTLELYNVI
-882 AGTDVLAKT
+882 SGTKVLAKT
-891 ITAEITKKMPTEFK
+891 INASVTKQMPTTFK
-905 AGFGIKIGQTWGNE
+905 GDFGIKIGQTWGTSSN
-919 STIRP
+919 IVRP
-924 YMKPEAGWTVG
+924 FITPAAGWVVG
-935 STYAAS
+935 TSF
-941 GKATLND
+941 ATEGTANLTD
-948 IFNGLGGENEYKFDF
+948 IFKGLDGTEKYRFDF
-963 GTGIGKVVADD
+963 GTDDIADVTSA
-974 NGDYV
+974 NGYV
-979 LTVSKAIIE
+979 LTVPKKLIDDKE
-988 SKSTR
+988 R

-998 SIYEDISA
+998 NIYENISA
-1006 RKNALGQWI
+1006 KKVNGVWV
-1015 TGDYE
+1015 TGNYE
-1020 VAYGKTLYVN
+1020 VAYSEPLYIKL
-1030 FATWIYDMEYAWGE
+1030 ATWSNGMEYDWLTERDWSGTTYH
-1044 DEDGKSLAPVLNW
+1044 KPVLNW
-1057 TVEGS
+1057 TS
-1062 ANPISVSLDR
+1062 AGTTEN
-1072 VVVTNLRDNNEFG
+1072 VVLTEITVTNDRDSQNFG

-1091 LATPKKYLKVKG
+1091 MDNSGKNYLNYVAGSAK
-1103 DVHLTAGSQ
+1103 LTATDGS
-1112 VDPYFTV
+1112 VNPYFNVKVDET
-1119 SVGNDGQS
+1119 NLQ
-1127 LVFTQKSTDSAQ
+1127 LTFTQNTTDASQ
-1139 APYGSHTEDLTFTVV
+1139 APYGQHEETLTFDVQ
-1154 DAYEIEKTITLTV
+1154 DAYGIKTTITLPV
-1167 TVKNPASNN
+1167 TVKNPN

>member
-102 AAMAKADELEKNGA
+102 AAMAKAEELEKNGA

-141 ADKALAELQ
+141 ADKALADLQ

-250 EAKAAAALAQEAATK
+250 DAKAAAALAQEAATK

-293 VIADGATKDELTSQI
+293 AIADGATKDELTSQI

-385 MKGAAAEG
+385 MKGGEAEG
-393 LQIKLQAISDSLDM
+393 LQIDLKAIEEKLDS
-407 IDNELKKMVGE
+407 IDGALKDIVGE
-418 YSTMVTSVSLFSE
+418 YSTMVTSVSFFYANNTTSDLSPK
-431 VADDNFGRTF
+431 F

-453 DDVTDT
+453 EDVTDT
-459 KLTFTKDKTTTNEV
+459 QLTFKKDYTTTDSV
-473 SLLVRVSPTNAKL
+473 SVIVRVSPTNAKL
-486 VPGNVTLI
+486 TKENITLI
-494 NSQGQEISNVVVCS
+494 NSQGKEISDVVECAK
-508 NVEPYDKLLTRS
+508 VEPFTGLLTRS

-526 WKLTFKMA
+526 WELTFKMVDGVSA
-534 EGATPAD
+534 AD
-541 FEAAVTRNNGQDQV
+541 FKAAVEHNGQSV
-555 LFAVALNNTKLGSDT
+555 LFAVAVKNTKLNEDE
-570 RRVITDYSITLAAED
+570 RRVITGYDLTLSAED
-585 AKPATNNFALQDN
+585 AKPASNGFALKDN
-598 TGDWKSVADIQ
+598 AGIWRSVEDIN
-609 NRYGAQGAP
+609 NRYGATGAP
-618 VEYGWRSEPA
+618 KEYVWKDATKPA
-628 TTPITSGSSMN
+628 TAPITSGSSIN
-639 VKTDTD
+639 VVVGDNRTA
-645 DDRRGQDLLAVSVNE
+645 QPLLAAEVNKGIE
-660 AIKIKVDYK
+660 IQVDY
-669 DDNKSINHKIAGFY
+669 DINNNKTNNKIAGFY
-683 VTLDSKYASASDPSE
+683 VTLDSKFASASDPSE
-698 LNAWNNYSYVGVGVP
+698 LNSWNNYSYVGVGVP
-713 GDANRKATLFEG
+713 GDAKRKATLFKG
-725 NDGEITITDLG
+725 NKGQITVADLG

-769 NTISEDDITGVTVDL
+769 NTSTEATIPGVTIDL
-784 AKDKSTEVNG
+784 TKGTSSDLVEVEDG
-794 WASDYIDVE
+794 T
-803 GKFINCDNA
+803 FINCSSVTGWTYA
-812 SAWTFDNGPEVNGEK
+812 SGTKVNNVAPVF
-827 HTFAVK
+827 TVK
-833 YYDED
+833 YYDAD
-838 KNEIQASNTGAYGNI
+838 KAEITNPAQYGEI
-853 KYVRFVM
+853 KYVKFVLD
-860 TNPMDFAD
+860 NPMAFED
-868 GGKYT
+868 GGTYT
-873 QILKLYNNI
+873 QTLELYNVI
-882 AGTDVLAKT
+882 SGTKVLAKT
-891 ITAEITKKMPTEFK
+891 ITASVTKKMPTTFK
-905 AGFGIKIGQTWGNE
+905 GDFGIKIGQTWGTSSN
-919 STIRP
+919 IVRP
-924 YMKPEAGWTVG
+924 FITPAAGWVVG
-935 STYAAS
+935 TSF
-941 GKATLND
+941 ATEGTANLTD
-948 IFNGLGGENEYKFDF
+948 IFKGLDGTEKYRFDF
-963 GTGIGKVVADD
+963 GTDDIDDVTSD
-974 NGDYV
+974 NGYV
-979 LTVSKAIIE
+979 LTVPKKLIDDKE
-988 SKSTR
+988 R

-998 SIYEDISA
+998 NIYKDISA
-1006 RKNALGQWI
+1006 KKVNGVWV
-1015 TGDYE
+1015 TGNYE
-1020 VAYGKTLYVN
+1020 VAYSEPLYIKL
-1030 FATWIYDMEYAWGE
+1030 ATWSHGMEYDWLTETDWSGTTYH
-1044 DEDGKSLAPVLNW
+1044 KPVLNW
-1057 TVEGS
+1057 TSTGTTKNVALTE
-1062 ANPISVSLDR
+1062 IT
-1072 VVVTNLRDNNEFG
+1072 VTNDRDSQNFG

-1091 LATPKKYLKVKG
+1091 MDNSGMKNYLNYVAGSAK
-1103 DVHLTAGSQ
+1103 LTATDGS
-1112 VDPYFTV
+1112 VNPYFNV
-1119 SVGNDGQS
+1119 SVDESN
-1127 LVFTQKSTDSAQ
+1127 LKLTFTQNTTDASQ
-1139 APYGSHTEDLTFTVV
+1139 APYGQHEETLTFDVQ
-1154 DAYEIEKTITLTV
+1154 DAYGIKTTITLPV
-1167 TVKNPASNN
+1167 TVKNPN

>member
-102 AAMAKADELEKNGA
+102 AAMAKAEELEKNGA

-141 ADKALAELQ
+141 ADKALADLQ

-250 EAKAAAALAQEAATK
+250 EAKAAAALAQEAADK

-293 VIADGATKDELTSQI
+293 AIADGATKDELTSQI

-376 ARLSVIETW
+376 ARLKVVEAW
-385 MKGAAAEG
+385 MKGGEAEG
-393 LQIKLQAISDSLDM
+393 LQIDLKAIEEKLDS
-407 IDNELKKMVGE
+407 IDGALQDIVGE
-418 YSTMVTSVSLFSE
+418 YSTMVTSVSLYASE
-431 VADDNFGRTF
+431 SVGTKYDYSF
-441 SKVTQKENTFPK
+441 SKVTQKKNTFPK
-453 DDVTDT
+453 DASVADGQ
-459 KLTFTKDKTTTNEV
+459 LTFKEDFTTTDSVEV
-473 SLLVRVSPTNAKL
+473 VIRVSPTNAVIKA
-486 VPGNVTLI
+486 GNISLI
-494 NSQGQEISNVVVCS
+494 NSQGTEISDI
-508 NVEPYDKLLTRS
+508 VECTKVERYTSLLTRGTT
-520 DLNNGL
+520 NNGL
-526 WKLTFKMA
+526 WTLTFKMKD
-534 EGATPAD
+534 GVSATD
-541 FEAAVTRNNGQDQV
+541 FEKAVSQGNNYV
-555 LFAVALNNTKLGSDT
+555 LFAVAVKNTELNNAD
-570 RRVITDYSITLAAED
+570 RRVISGYDLTLTADD
-585 AKPATNNFALQDN
+585 APNARNTFALKDNAGIWRSVEGINNRYGTTNTKEYVWKDATKPATA
-598 TGDWKSVADIQ
+598 
-609 NRYGAQGAP
+609 
-618 VEYGWRSEPA
+618 
-628 TTPITSGSSMN
+628 PITSGSSIN
-639 VKTDTD
+639 VVEGDNRTS
-645 DDRRGQDLLAVSVNE
+645 QPLLAAEVNKG
-660 AIKIKVDYK
+660 IDIQVDY
-669 DDNKSINHKIAGFY
+669 DINNNKTNNKIAGFY
-683 VTLDSKYASASDPSE
+683 VTLDSKFASASDPSE
-698 LNAWNNYSYVGVGVP
+698 LNSWNNYSYVGVGVP
-713 GDANRKATLFEG
+713 GDAKRKATLFKG
-725 NDGEITITDLG
+725 NKGQITVADLG

-769 NTISEDDITGVTVDL
+769 NTSTEATIPGVTVDL
-784 AKDKSTEVNG
+784 TKGTSSDLVEVEDG
-794 WASDYIDVE
+794 T
-803 GKFINCDNA
+803 FINCSSVTGWTYA
-812 SAWTFDNGPEVNGEK
+812 SGTKVNNVAPVF
-827 HTFAVK
+827 TVK
-833 YYDED
+833 YYDAD
-838 KNEIQASNTGAYGNI
+838 KAEITNPAQYGEI
-853 KYVRFVM
+853 KYVKFVLD
-860 TNPMDFAD
+860 NPMAFED
-868 GGKYT
+868 GGTYT
-873 QILKLYNNI
+873 QTLELYNVI
-882 AGTDVLAKT
+882 SGTKVLAKT
-891 ITAEITKKMPTEFK
+891 ITASVTKKMPTTFK
-905 AGFGIKIGQTWGNE
+905 GDFGIKIGQTWNN
-919 STIRP
+919 SSNIVRP
-924 YMKPEAGWTVG
+924 FITPAAGWVVG
-935 STYAAS
+935 TSF
-941 GKATLND
+941 ATEGTANLTD
-948 IFNGLGGENEYKFDF
+948 IFKGLDGTEKYRFDF
-963 GTGIGKVVADD
+963 GTDDIDDVTSD
-974 NGDYV
+974 NGYV
-979 LTVSKAIIE
+979 LTVPKKLIDDKE
-988 SKSTR
+988 R

-998 SIYEDISA
+998 NIYEDISA
-1006 RKNALGQWI
+1006 KKVNGVWV
-1015 TGDYE
+1015 TGNYE
-1020 VAYGKTLYVN
+1020 VAYSEALYIKL
-1030 FATWIYDMEYAWGE
+1030 ATWSYGMEYDWLT
-1044 DEDGKSLAPVLNW
+1044 DKNDYKNPYHKPVLNW
-1057 TVEGS
+1057 TSTGTTKNVALTE
-1062 ANPISVSLDR
+1062 IT
-1072 VVVTNLRDNNEFG
+1072 VTNDRDSQNFG

-1091 LATPKKYLKVKG
+1091 MDNSGKKNYLDYVAGSAK
-1103 DVHLTAGSQ
+1103 LTATDGS
-1112 VDPYFTV
+1112 VNPYFNV
-1119 SVGNDGQS
+1119 SVNES
-1127 LVFTQKSTDSAQ
+1127 TLKLTFTQNTTDASQ
-1139 APYGSHTEDLTFTVV
+1139 APYGQHEETLTFDVE
-1154 DAYEIEKTITLTV
+1154 DAYGIKTTITLPV
-1167 TVKNPASNN
+1167 TVKNPN

>member
-102 AAMAKADELEKNGA
+102 AAMAKAEELEKNGA

-141 ADKALAELQ
+141 ADKALADLQ

-376 ARLSVIETW
+376 ARLKVVEAW
-385 MKGAAAEG
+385 MKGGEAEG
-393 LQIKLQAISDSLDM
+393 LQIDLKAIEEKLDS
-407 IDNELKKMVGE
+407 IDGALKDIVGE
-418 YSTMVTSVSLFSE
+418 YSTMVTSVSFFY
-431 VADDNFGRTF
+431 ADNTTSNLSPKF

-453 DDVTDT
+453 EDVTDT
-459 KLTFTKDKTTTNEV
+459 QLTFKKDYTTTNSV
-473 SLLVRVSPTNAKL
+473 SVIVRVSPTNAKL
-486 VPGNVTLI
+486 TKENITLI
-494 NSQGQEISNVVVCS
+494 NSQGKEISDVVECAK
-508 NVEPYDKLLTRS
+508 VEPFTGLLTRS

-526 WKLTFKMA
+526 WELTFKMVDGVSA
-534 EGATPAD
+534 AD
-541 FEAAVTRNNGQDQV
+541 FRAAVEHNKQSV
-555 LFAVALNNTKLGSDT
+555 LFAVAVKNTKLNEDE
-570 RRVITDYSITLAAED
+570 RRVITGYDLTLSAED
-585 AKPATNNFALQDN
+585 AKPASNGFALKDN
-598 TGDWKSVADIQ
+598 AGIWRSVEDIN
-609 NRYGAQGAP
+609 NRYGATGAP
-618 VEYGWRSEPA
+618 KEYVWKDATKPA
-628 TTPITSGSSMN
+628 TAPITSGSSIN
-639 VKTDTD
+639 VVVGDNRTAEP
-645 DDRRGQDLLAVSVNE
+645 LLAAEVDK
-660 AIKIKVDYK
+660 AIEIQVDY
-669 DDNKSINHKIAGFY
+669 DINNNKTNNKIAGFY
-683 VTLDSKYASASDPSE
+683 VTLDSKFASASDPSE
-698 LNAWNNYSYVGVGVP
+698 LNSWNNYSYVGVGVP
-713 GDANRKATLFEG
+713 GDAKRKATLFKG
-725 NDGEITITDLG
+725 NKGQITVSDLG

-769 NTISEDDITGVTVDL
+769 NTSTEATIPGVTVDL
-784 AKDKSTEVNG
+784 TKGTSSDLVEVEDG
-794 WASDYIDVE
+794 T
-803 GKFINCDNA
+803 FINCSSVTGWTYA
-812 SAWTFDNGPEVNGEK
+812 SGTKVKNVAPVFT
-827 HTFAVK
+827 VK
-833 YYDED
+833 YYDAD
-838 KNEIQASNTGAYGNI
+838 KAEITNPAQYGEI
-853 KYVRFVM
+853 KYVKFVLD
-860 TNPMDFAD
+860 NPMAFED
-868 GGKYT
+868 GGTYT
-873 QILKLYNNI
+873 QTLELYNVI
-882 AGTDVLAKT
+882 SGTKVLAKT
-891 ITAEITKKMPTEFK
+891 ITASVTKKMPTTFK
-905 AGFGIKIGQTWGNE
+905 GDFGIKIGQTWNN
-919 STIRP
+919 SSNIVRP
-924 YMKPEAGWTVG
+924 FITPTAGWVVG
-935 STYAAS
+935 TSFATE
-941 GKATLND
+941 GKANLTD
-948 IFNGLGGENEYKFDF
+948 IFKGLDGTEKYRFDF
-963 GTGIGKVVADD
+963 GTDDIDDVTSD
-974 NGDYV
+974 NGYV
-979 LTVSKAIIE
+979 LTVPKKLIDDKE
-988 SKSTR
+988 R

-998 SIYEDISA
+998 NIYKDISA
-1006 RKNALGQWI
+1006 KKVNGVWV
-1015 TGDYE
+1015 TGNYE
-1020 VAYGKTLYVN
+1020 VAYSEPLYIKL
-1030 FATWIYDMEYAWGE
+1030 ATWSYGMEYDWLT
-1044 DEDGKSLAPVLNW
+1044 DKNDYKNPYHKPVLNW
-1057 TVEGS
+1057 TSTGTTKNVALTE
-1062 ANPISVSLDR
+1062 IT
-1072 VVVTNLRDNNEFG
+1072 VTNDRDSQNFG

-1091 LATPKKYLKVKG
+1091 MDNSGTKNYLNYVAGSAK
-1103 DVHLTAGSQ
+1103 LTATDGS
-1112 VDPYFTV
+1112 VNPYFNV
-1119 SVGNDGQS
+1119 SVDEKN
-1127 LVFTQKSTDSAQ
+1127 LKLTFTQNTTDASQ
-1139 APYGSHTEDLTFTVV
+1139 APYGQHEETLTFDVE
-1154 DAYEIEKTITLTV
+1154 DAYGIKTTITLPV
-1167 TVKNPASNN
+1167 TVKNPN

>member
-102 AAMAKADELEKNGA
+102 AAMAKAEELEKNGA

-141 ADKALAELQ
+141 ADKALADLQ

-376 ARLSVIETW
+376 ARLKVVEAW
-385 MKGAAAEG
+385 MKGGEAEG
-393 LQIKLQAISDSLDM
+393 LQIDLKAIEEKLDS
-407 IDNELKKMVGE
+407 IDGALKDIVGE
-418 YSTMVTSVSLFSE
+418 YSTMVTSVSFFY
-431 VADDNFGRTF
+431 ADNTTSNLSPKF

-453 DDVTDT
+453 EDVTDT
-459 KLTFTKDKTTTNEV
+459 QLTFKKDYTTTNSV
-473 SLLVRVSPTNAKL
+473 SVIVRVSPTNAKL
-486 VPGNVTLI
+486 TKENITLI
-494 NSQGQEISNVVVCS
+494 NSQGKEISDVVECAK
-508 NVEPYDKLLTRS
+508 VEPFTGLLTRS

-526 WKLTFKMA
+526 WELTFKMVDGVSA
-534 EGATPAD
+534 AD
-541 FEAAVTRNNGQDQV
+541 FQAAVEHNEQSV
-555 LFAVALNNTKLGSDT
+555 LFAVAVKNTKLNEDE
-570 RRVITDYSITLAAED
+570 RRVITGYDLTLSAED
-585 AKPATNNFALQDN
+585 AKPASNGFALKDN
-598 TGDWKSVADIQ
+598 AGIWRSVEDIN
-609 NRYGAQGAP
+609 NRYGATGAP
-618 VEYGWRSEPA
+618 KEYVWKDATKPA
-628 TTPITSGSSMN
+628 TAPITSGSSIN
-639 VKTDTD
+639 VVVG
-645 DDRRGQDLLAVSVNE
+645 DDRTSQPLLAAEVNK
-660 AIKIKVDYK
+660 AIEIQVDY
-669 DDNKSINHKIAGFY
+669 DINNNKTNNKIAGFY
-683 VTLDSKYASASDPSE
+683 VTLDSKFASASDPSE
-698 LNAWNNYSYVGVGVP
+698 LNSWNNYSYVGVGVP
-713 GDANRKATLFEG
+713 GDAKRKATLFKG
-725 NDGEITITDLG
+725 NKGQITVADLG

-769 NTISEDDITGVTVDL
+769 NTSTEATIPGVTVDL
-784 AKDKSTEVNG
+784 TKGTSSDLVEVEDG
-794 WASDYIDVE
+794 T
-803 GKFINCDNA
+803 FINCSSVTGWTYA
-812 SAWTFDNGPEVNGEK
+812 SGTKVNNVAPVF
-827 HTFAVK
+827 TVK
-833 YYDED
+833 YYDAD
-838 KNEIQASNTGAYGNI
+838 KAEITNPAQYGEI
-853 KYVRFVM
+853 KYVKFVLD
-860 TNPMDFAD
+860 NPMAFED
-868 GGKYT
+868 GGTYT
-873 QILKLYNNI
+873 QTLELYNVI
-882 AGTDVLAKT
+882 SGTKVLAKT
-891 ITAEITKKMPTEFK
+891 ITASVTKKMPTTFK
-905 AGFGIKIGQTWGNE
+905 GDFGIKIGQTWGTSSN
-919 STIRP
+919 IVRP
-924 YMKPEAGWTVG
+924 FITPAAGWVVG
-935 STYAAS
+935 TSF
-941 GKATLND
+941 ATEGTANLTD
-948 IFNGLGGENEYKFDF
+948 IFKGLDGTEKYRFDF
-963 GTGIGKVVADD
+963 GTDDIDDVTSD
-974 NGDYV
+974 NGYV
-979 LTVSKAIIE
+979 LTVPKKLIDDKE
-988 SKSTR
+988 R

-998 SIYEDISA
+998 NIYKDISA
-1006 RKNALGQWI
+1006 KKVNGVWV
-1015 TGDYE
+1015 TGNYE
-1020 VAYGKTLYVN
+1020 VAYSEPLYIKL
-1030 FATWIYDMEYAWGE
+1030 ATWSYGMEYDWLTERDWSGTTYH
-1044 DEDGKSLAPVLNW
+1044 KPVLNW
-1057 TVEGS
+1057 TS
-1062 ANPISVSLDR
+1062 AGTTEN
-1072 VVVTNLRDNNEFG
+1072 VVLTEITVTNDRDSQNFG
-1085 GSLASL
+1085 GTLASL
-1091 LATPKKYLKVKG
+1091 MDNSGKNYLNYVAGSAK
-1103 DVHLTAGSQ
+1103 LTATDGS
-1112 VDPYFTV
+1112 VNPYFNV
-1119 SVGNDGQS
+1119 SVDEKN
-1127 LVFTQKSTDSAQ
+1127 LKLTFTQNTTDASQ
-1139 APYGSHTEDLTFTVV
+1139 APYGQHEETLTFDVE
-1154 DAYEIEKTITLTV
+1154 DAYGIKTTITLPV
-1167 TVKNPASNN
+1167 TVKNPN

>member
-102 AAMAKADELEKNGA
+102 AAMAKAEELEKNGA

-141 ADKALAELQ
+141 ADKALADLQ

-293 VIADGATKDELTSQI
+293 AIADGATKDELTSQI
-308 NAAKDELKGLITAA
+308 NAAKNELKGLITEA

-376 ARLSVIETW
+376 ARLKVVEAW
-385 MKGAAAEG
+385 MKGGEAEG
-393 LQIKLQAISDSLDM
+393 LQIDLKAIEEKLDS
-407 IDNELKKMVGE
+407 IDGALKDIVGE
-418 YSTMVTSVSLFSE
+418 YSTMVTSVSFFY
-431 VADDNFGRTF
+431 ADNTTSNLSPKF

-453 DDVTDT
+453 EDVTDT
-459 KLTFTKDKTTTNEV
+459 QLTFKKDYTTTNSV
-473 SLLVRVSPTNAKL
+473 SVIVRVSPTNAKL
-486 VPGNVTLI
+486 TKENITLI
-494 NSQGQEISNVVVCS
+494 NSQGKEISDVVECAK
-508 NVEPYDKLLTRS
+508 VEPFTGLLTRS

-526 WKLTFKMA
+526 WELTFKMVDGVSA
-534 EGATPAD
+534 AD
-541 FEAAVTRNNGQDQV
+541 FRAAVEHNKQSV
-555 LFAVALNNTKLGSDT
+555 LFAVAVKNTKLNEDE
-570 RRVITDYSITLAAED
+570 RRVITGYDLTLSAED
-585 AKPATNNFALQDN
+585 AKPASNGFALKDN
-598 TGDWKSVADIQ
+598 AGIWRSVEDIN
-609 NRYGAQGAP
+609 NRYGATGAP
-618 VEYGWRSEPA
+618 KEYVWKDATKPA
-628 TTPITSGSSMN
+628 TAPITSGSDIN
-639 VKTDTD
+639 VVVGDNRTS
-645 DDRRGQDLLAVSVNE
+645 QPLLAAEVNK
-660 AIKIKVDYK
+660 AIEIQVDY
-669 DDNKSINHKIAGFY
+669 DINNNKTNNKIAGFY
-683 VTLDSKYASASDPSE
+683 VTLDSKFASASDPSE
-698 LNAWNNYSYVGVGVP
+698 LNSWNNYSYVGVGVP
-713 GDANRKATLFEG
+713 GDAKRKATLFKG
-725 NDGEITITDLG
+725 NKGQITVADLG

-769 NTISEDDITGVTVDL
+769 NTSTEAPIPGVTVDL
-784 AKDKSTEVNG
+784 TKGTSSDLVEVEDG
-794 WASDYIDVE
+794 T
-803 GKFINCDNA
+803 FINCSSVTGWTYA
-812 SAWTFDNGPEVNGEK
+812 SGTKVNNVAPVF
-827 HTFAVK
+827 TVK
-833 YYDED
+833 YYDAD
-838 KNEIQASNTGAYGNI
+838 KAEITNPAQYGEI
-853 KYVRFVM
+853 KYVKFVLD
-860 TNPMDFAD
+860 NPMAFED
-868 GGKYT
+868 GGTYT
-873 QILKLYNNI
+873 QTLELYNVI
-882 AGTDVLAKT
+882 SGTKVLAKT
-891 ITAEITKKMPTEFK
+891 ITASVTKKMPTTFK
-905 AGFGIKIGQTWGNE
+905 GDFGIKIGQTWGTSSN
-919 STIRP
+919 IVRP
-924 YMKPEAGWTVG
+924 FITPAAGWVVG
-935 STYAAS
+935 TSF
-941 GKATLND
+941 ATEGTANLTD
-948 IFNGLGGENEYKFDF
+948 IFKGLDGTEKYRFDF
-963 GTGIGKVVADD
+963 GTDDIDDVTSD
-974 NGDYV
+974 NGYV
-979 LTVSKAIIE
+979 LTVPKKLIDDKE
-988 SKSTR
+988 R

-998 SIYEDISA
+998 NIYEDISA
-1006 RKNALGQWI
+1006 KKVNGVWV
-1015 TGDYE
+1015 TGNYE
-1020 VAYGKTLYVN
+1020 VAYSEPLYIKL
-1030 FATWIYDMEYAWGE
+1030 ATWSYGMEYDWLTNKN
-1044 DEDGKSLAPVLNW
+1044 DYKNPYHKPVLNW
-1057 TVEGS
+1057 TSTGTTENVALTE
-1062 ANPISVSLDR
+1062 IT
-1072 VVVTNLRDNNEFG
+1072 VTNDRDSQNFG
-1085 GSLASL
+1085 GTLASL
-1091 LATPKKYLKVKG
+1091 MDNSGKNYLNYVAGSAK
-1103 DVHLTAGSQ
+1103 LTATDGS
-1112 VDPYFTV
+1112 VNPYFDVKVDET
-1119 SVGNDGQS
+1119 N
-1127 LVFTQKSTDSAQ
+1127 LKLTFTQNTTDASQ
-1139 APYGSHTEDLTFTVV
+1139 APYGEHEETLSFKVV
-1154 DAYEIEKTITLTV
+1154 DAYGLPKTITLPV
-1167 TVKNPASNN
+1167 TVKNPNN

>member
-1 MKKKISSSLLM
+1 M

-17 VGSTGMLVSC
+17 VGSTGMFVSC

-102 AAMAKADELEKNGA
+102 AAMAKAEELEKNGA

-250 EAKAAAALAQEAATK
+250 EAKAAAALAQEAADK

-376 ARLSVIETW
+376 ARLKVVEAW
-385 MKGAAAEG
+385 MKGGEAEG
-393 LQIKLQAISDSLDM
+393 LQIDLKAIEEKLDS
-407 IDNELKKMVGE
+407 IDGALKDIVGE
-418 YSTMVTSVSLFSE
+418 YSTMVTSVSFFYANNTTSDLSPK
-431 VADDNFGRTF
+431 F

-453 DDVTDT
+453 EDVTDT
-459 KLTFTKDKTTTNEV
+459 QLTFKKDYTTTDSV
-473 SLLVRVSPTNAKL
+473 SVIVRVSPTNAKL
-486 VPGNVTLI
+486 TKENITLI
-494 NSQGQEISNVVVCS
+494 NSQGKEISDVVECAK
-508 NVEPYDKLLTRS
+508 VEPFTGLLTRS

-526 WKLTFKMA
+526 WELTFKMVDGVSA
-534 EGATPAD
+534 AD
-541 FEAAVTRNNGQDQV
+541 FKAAVEHNGQSV
-555 LFAVALNNTKLGSDT
+555 LFAVAVKNTKLNEDE
-570 RRVITDYSITLAAED
+570 RRVITGYDLTLSAED
-585 AKPATNNFALQDN
+585 AKPASNGFALKDN
-598 TGDWKSVADIQ
+598 AGIWRSVESIN
-609 NRYGAQGAP
+609 NRYGATGAP
-618 VEYGWRSEPA
+618 KEYVWKDATKPA
-628 TTPITSGSSMN
+628 TAPITSGSDIN
-639 VKTDTD
+639 VVVGDNRTA
-645 DDRRGQDLLAVSVNE
+645 QPLLAAEVDK
-660 AIKIKVDYK
+660 AIEIQVDY
-669 DDNKSINHKIAGFY
+669 DINNNKTNNKIAGFY
-683 VTLDSKYASASDPSE
+683 VTLDSKFASASDPSE
-698 LNAWNNYSYVGVGVP
+698 LNSWNNYSYVGVGVP
-713 GDANRKATLFEG
+713 GDAKRKATLFKG
-725 NDGEITITDLG
+725 NKGQITVADLG
-736 GVAGDVIGFRLY
+736 SGVAGDVIGFRLY

-769 NTISEDDITGVTVDL
+769 NTSTEATIPGVTVDL
-784 AKDKSTEVNG
+784 TKGTSSDLVEVEDG
-794 WASDYIDVE
+794 T
-803 GKFINCDNA
+803 FINC
-812 SAWTFDNGPEVNGEK
+812 SSVIGWTYAGGTKVNNVAPVF
-827 HTFAVK
+827 TVK
-833 YYDED
+833 YYDAD
-838 KNEIQASNTGAYGNI
+838 KAEITNPAQYGEI
-853 KYVRFVM
+853 KYVKFVLD
-860 TNPMDFAD
+860 NPMAFED
-868 GGKYT
+868 GGTYT
-873 QILKLYNNI
+873 QTLELYNVI
-882 AGTDVLAKT
+882 SGTKVLAKT
-891 ITAEITKKMPTEFK
+891 ITASVTKKMPTTFK
-905 AGFGIKIGQTWGNE
+905 GDFGIKIGQTWNN
-919 STIRP
+919 SSNIVRP
-924 YMKPEAGWTVG
+924 FITPAAGWAVG
-935 STYAAS
+935 AS
-941 GKATLND
+941 FATEGQAKLTD
-948 IFNGLGGENEYKFDF
+948 IFKGLDGTEEYRFDF
-963 GTGIGKVVADD
+963 GTDDIADVTSA
-974 NGDYV
+974 NGYV
-979 LTVSKAIIE
+979 LTVP
-988 SKSTR
+988 KSLINDKER
-993 AFNVY
+993 SFNVY
-998 SIYEDISA
+998 NIYENISA
-1006 RKNALGQWI
+1006 KKVNGVWV
-1015 TGDYE
+1015 TGNYE
-1020 VAYGKTLYVN
+1020 VAYSEPLYIKL
-1030 FATWIYDMEYAWGE
+1030 ATWSYGMEYDWLTETDWSGTTYH
-1044 DEDGKSLAPVLNW
+1044 KPVLNW
-1057 TVEGS
+1057 TS
-1062 ANPISVSLDR
+1062 AGTTEDVALTEIT
-1072 VVVTNLRDNNEFG
+1072 VTNDRDSQNFG
-1085 GSLASL
+1085 GTLASL
-1091 LATPKKYLKVKG
+1091 MDNSGKNYLNYV
-1103 DVHLTAGSQ
+1103 AGSAKLKATDGS
-1112 VDPYFTV
+1112 VNPYFNV
-1119 SVGNDGQS
+1119 SVDETT
-1127 LVFTQKSTDSAQ
+1127 LKLTFTQNTTDASQ
-1139 APYGSHTEDLTFTVV
+1139 APYGEHEETLSFDVK
-1154 DAYEIEKTITLTV
+1154 DAYGITTTIKLPV
-1167 TVKNPASNN
+1167 TVKNPK